1 MQHLHDRPAGQSSCQ
16 GRCRTVTTHTYQGTS
31 SCGLLV
37 RRSTYRPVGV
47 RRRRLHAGSRAIGRP
62 AAAVCYACLPARL
75 PQATQPTG
83 VSASSGAPSLPF
95 ARPGAQWH
103 TSRCMGVSLRR
114 SPLPFSRLARR
125 CALPALYPQPLKC
138 SHATA
143 PLQHASIDSLPFS
156 WDLVEGCCPRRK
168 MEATGSTL
176 FPCCQFRPKFRPG
189 YLGREEKWT
198 KLVRHQWLD
207 RIVSQT

>member
-1 MQHLHDRPAGQSSCQ
+1 MHACRPGCHRPHSPQGCQ
-16 GRCRTVTTHTYQGTS
+16 
-31 SCGLLV
+31 L
-37 RRSTYRPVGV
+37 
-47 RRRRLHAGSRAIGRP
+47 
-62 AAAVCYACLPARL
+62 
-75 PQATQPTG
+75 
-83 VSASSGAPSLPF
+83 APSLPF

-103 TSRCMGVSLRR
+103 TRRCMGVSLRR

-156 WDLVEGCCPRRK
+156 WDLVVGCCPRRK

-176 FPCCQFRPKFRPG
+176 FPCCQFRLKFWPG
-189 YLGREEKWT
+189 YLKTARHDTTRRKIDQT
-198 KLVRHQWLD
+198 SRAPMVRSYHASNLNTID
-207 RIVSQT
+207 SMARHD